1 MLGVVIIDDNNII
14 IRGLDTIFNKYKR
27 CNIVTSLPLLEQA
40 ITWNRQQKANII
52 LVNSD
57 ICQFASLKTL
67 QTLRRVQPDVR
78 IIVYNIRNYHSF
90 LLKALDLGIYGVLS
104 VKIAEDELVEA
115 IQIVNARRKVI
126 SPDIAQTIAL
136 QRVNQKNQTDLYELL
151 STRELEIM
159 LLITQGVP
167 IKQIAQRLTLSSKT
181 VNTYRY
187 RMFSKLNI
195 RSDVELT
202 HIAISYG
209 LILAKQDLLGC

>member
-1 MLGVVIIDDNNII
+1 MINVIIIDDNNIL
-14 IRGLDTIFNKYKR
+14 IRGLDAIFNKYKR
-27 CNIVTSLPLLEQA
+27 CNIVNSLPLLEQA
-40 ITWNRQQKANII
+40 ITWNRQQKANVI

-57 ICQFASLKTL
+57 VCQFSSLKTL
-67 QTLRRVQPDVR
+67 QTLRRIQPDVG
-78 IIVYNIRNYHSF
+78 IIIYNIRRYHSF
-90 LLKALDLGIYGVLS
+90 LLKALELGIYGALS
-104 VKIAEDELVEA
+104 VKIGEDELVEA

-126 SPDIAQTIAL
+126 SPDIAQAIAL
-136 QRVNQKNQTDLYELL
+136 QGINKKNLPDLYELL

-159 LLITQGVP
+159 LLITQGIP
-167 IKQIAQRLTLSSKT
+167 IKQVAERLTLSPKT

-187 RMFSKLNI
+187 RMFGKLNI